1 MVHNWARE
9 TARLSAQMM
18 VHTKARMISLVR
30 KILLVCKILS
40 SVHMMALLKWVQTIL
55 YFVDLMETSQM
66 ESLMEAAEVKVPTK
80 ALSR

>member
-30 KILLVCKILS
+30 KILLEGLS
-40 SVHMMALLKWVQTIL
+40 SVHRMALLKWVQTIL